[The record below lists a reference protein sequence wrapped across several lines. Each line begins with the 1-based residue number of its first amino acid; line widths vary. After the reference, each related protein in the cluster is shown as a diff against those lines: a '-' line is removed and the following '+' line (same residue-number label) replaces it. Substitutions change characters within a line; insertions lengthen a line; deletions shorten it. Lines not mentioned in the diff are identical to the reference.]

1 MKASVGLSSV
11 CDGLSAPAEYRKN
24 ALNGVQMAEQA
35 HDPSQ
40 RAAMLGIAQA
50 YVKLADHVEHA
61 ELIDHVDSQRQPNE
75 GERDDGV
82 EKTTTS

>member
-1 MKASVGLSSV
+1 VTFLAAFTHM
-11 CDGLSAPAEYRKN
+11 SAPEEYRKN
-24 ALNGVQMAEQA
+24 AVAGIRMAEEA

-61 ELIDHVDSQRQPNE
+61 ELADHVDSQRQPNE

-82 EKTTTS
+82 EKTTAG

>member
-1 MKASVGLSSV
+1 MRAVGIA
-11 CDGLSAPAEYRKN
+11 GE
-24 ALNGVQMAEQA
+24 A

-61 ELIDHVDSQRQPNE
+61 ELADHVDSQRQPNE
-75 GERDDGV
+75 GERDGGV

>member
-1 MKASVGLSSV
+1 M
-11 CDGLSAPAEYRKN
+11 SAPEEYRKN
-24 ALNGVQMAEQA
+24 ALTGVRMAEQA

-61 ELIDHVDSQRQPNE
+61 ELAEHIDSQRQPNE
-75 GERDDGV
+75 AGERGDGV

>member
-1 MKASVGLSSV
+1 M
-11 CDGLSAPAEYRKN
+11 SAPEEYRKN
-24 ALNGVQMAEQA
+24 ALTGIRMAGEA

-61 ELIDHVDSQRQPNE
+61 ELADHVDSQRQPNE